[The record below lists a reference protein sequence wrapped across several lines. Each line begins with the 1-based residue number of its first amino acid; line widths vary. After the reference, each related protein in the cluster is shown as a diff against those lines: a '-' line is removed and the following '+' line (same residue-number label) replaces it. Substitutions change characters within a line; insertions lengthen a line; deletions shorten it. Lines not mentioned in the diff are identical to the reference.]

1 MNKQRNNFAQITRTH
16 RPFAVIMKC
25 RNVMR
30 ALRAWASIIARQTSL
45 LVAAEA
51 LSDRQRSKFLLPRSE
66 VTTRQGQEADT
77 RHNNTRSR
85 SESKRGSEPTDCGPG
100 PRGFAN
106 DSWPDARLTVHDRGG
121 CVAGRLPAR
130 RFARHQDRLRE
141 GPASKTNSGRES
153 ERCCCKSPTHK
164 LRLPCACQR
173 GRRCRRSRNL
183 AHNPLTAICQIARSE
198 LPSGSEILAIH
209 LLARPTRDCSA
220 SRLKKQGTRNK
231 DATSP
236 ALRTEFL

>member
-1 MNKQRNNFAQITRTH
+1 MRTNKQQNNFAQITRTH

-209 LLARPTRDCSA
+209 LLA
-220 SRLKKQGTRNK
+220 
-231 DATSP
+231 
-236 ALRTEFL
+236 

>member
-77 RHNNTRSR
+77 RHNNTRPR

-153 ERCCCKSPTHK
+153 EANPRRTSFDSHALVSVADAARRAQCAPHVAPPEKPQPCSQPAHCNLPNCPVRAAIRQRDSGNPPARLTNARLQRQSPQET
-164 LRLPCACQR
+164 
-173 GRRCRRSRNL
+173 RRS
-183 AHNPLTAICQIARSE
+183 
-198 LPSGSEILAIH
+198 
-209 LLARPTRDCSA
+209 
-220 SRLKKQGTRNK
+220 K
-231 DATSP
+231 
-236 ALRTEFL
+236 